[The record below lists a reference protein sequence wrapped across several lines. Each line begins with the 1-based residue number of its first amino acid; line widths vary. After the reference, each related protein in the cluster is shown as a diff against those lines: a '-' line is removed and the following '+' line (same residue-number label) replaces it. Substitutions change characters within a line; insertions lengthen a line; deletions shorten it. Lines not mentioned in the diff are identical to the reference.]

1 MSKATF
7 QFEGPTG
14 TVTVGEELARVYRK
28 TNGFSEIIPE
38 SSEAEETRDSSTLS
52 DPSTDEADTST
63 IGGTKAASKNR
74 SDR

>member
-38 SSEAEETRDSSTLS
+38 TPEETPDSSTLS

-63 IGGTKAASKNR
+63 IGGTKAAPKNR

>member
-38 SSEAEETRDSSTLS
+38 TEETRDSSTLS

>member
-28 TNGFSEIIPE
+28 TNGFSEIIPD
-38 SSEAEETRDSSTLS
+38 APEETS
-52 DPSTDEADTST
+52 DEADTST
-63 IGGTKAASKNR
+63 NGGTKAAPKNR

>member
-28 TNGFSEIIPE
+28 TNGFSEIIPDAP
-38 SSEAEETRDSSTLS
+38 EAEAPDASTLS
-52 DPSTDEADTST
+52 DPSADEADTST
-63 IGGTKAASKNR
+63 IGGTKAAPKNR

>member
-38 SSEAEETRDSSTLS
+38 TPEETS
-52 DPSTDEADTST
+52 DESDTST
-63 IGGTKAASKNR
+63 NGGTKAAPKNR

>member
-38 SSEAEETRDSSTLS
+38 TPEETS

-63 IGGTKAASKNR
+63 SGGTKAAPKNR